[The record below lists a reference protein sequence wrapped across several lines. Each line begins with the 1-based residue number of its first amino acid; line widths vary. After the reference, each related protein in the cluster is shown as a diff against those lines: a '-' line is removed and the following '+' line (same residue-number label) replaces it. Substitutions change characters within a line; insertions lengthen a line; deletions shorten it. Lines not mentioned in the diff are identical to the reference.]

1 MLGRE
6 TSLGMRGLAMASAT
20 LAAGACAGAEGDEAS
35 GTGTASGSAGG
46 GGPASGGAATG
57 GGGSGTGGGGG
68 EPTAGEWVNPAPG
81 GELFLG
87 ANFWRIDWEGT
98 ADFFVEGVDWATVD
112 DPWQP
117 QLLEDLAPYRVLRFM
132 DWNLV
137 NEDPNPQADW
147 ATRKQP
153 TEPQTGEPIAFEWQL
168 DLCNRA
174 QTDCWLTVPVRANA
188 AYHASLAALVEER
201 LDPKLRVYVELG
213 NEVWNGAF
221 PTFDVVLGIADELGL
236 GGADEVERVARAYV
250 YLSVRLWEDF
260 EAVFGAN
267 SPRLVKI
274 LAGQAAWDGP
284 CQRHLMALQDAAINP
299 RRTLPTAYAIA
310 PYFAGTSV
318 EELGRAIPT
327 MGDWV
332 RSHVACA
339 AALALPVVSYE
350 GGSDSYAAGEGCV
363 ELQHDE
369 GMSALYVDFLD
380 VLAAAGLSGPFTQ
393 YTHVGECWGL
403 KERTSDTLAQS
414 PKYRGALEWLAARR

>member
-1 MLGRE
+1 MLGSDP
-6 TSLGMRGLAMASAT
+6 SLAVRVVALAGAV
-20 LAAGACAGAEGDEAS
+20 LAAGACSGEAGDGASAGGAS
-35 GTGTASGSAGG
+35 GAASSG

-57 GGGSGTGGGGG
+57 GRGSGTGGDGG
-68 EPTAGEWVNPAPG
+68 EAAARDWVNPAPG

-98 ADFFVEGVDWATVD
+98 ADFFVEGVDWATVEE
-112 DPWQP
+112 PWQP
-117 QLLEDLAPYRVLRFM
+117 QLLEDLEPYGVLRFM

-137 NEDPNPQADW
+137 NEDPNPQAAW

-201 LDPKLRVYVELG
+201 LDPRLRVYVELG
-213 NEVWNGAF
+213 NEVWNGGF
-221 PTFDVVLGIADELGL
+221 PTFDVVLGIADDLGL
-236 GGADEVERVARAYV
+236 GGADEVERVARGYV

-260 EAVFGAN
+260 EAVFGAG
-267 SPRLVKI
+267 SPRLVKV

-284 CQRHLMALQDAAINP
+284 CQYHMTALQDPEVNP
-299 RRTLPTAYAIA
+299 ADTLPTAYAIA
-310 PYFAGTSV
+310 PYFGGTSIQ
-318 EELGRAIPT
+318 ELRSAIPT

-332 RSHVACA
+332 RSHLACA
-339 AALALPVVSYE
+339 AALSLPVVSYE
-350 GGSDSYAAGEGCV
+350 GGSDSYAAGDGCV

-369 GMSALYVDFLD
+369 AMSELYVDFLD
-380 VLAAAGLSGPFTQ
+380 VLATAGLGGPFTQ

-403 KERTSDTLAQS
+403 KERTSDTLAAS
-414 PKYRGALEWLAARR
+414 PKYRGALAWLAAHR